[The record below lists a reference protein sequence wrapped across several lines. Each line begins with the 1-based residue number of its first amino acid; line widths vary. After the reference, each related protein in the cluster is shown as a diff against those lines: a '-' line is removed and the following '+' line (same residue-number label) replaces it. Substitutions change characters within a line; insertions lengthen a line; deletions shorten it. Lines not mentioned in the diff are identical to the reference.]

1 MDFGGD
7 CEPRDAGLDADRLG
21 EAIQLVRSRPGVAQ
35 LCVVRDG
42 RVAVDLS
49 FGCPPDALFWLF
61 SAGKP
66 YIAVVIHQLVESRRL
81 HLDDAVAAYWPG
93 FAHNGKRDITVRQ
106 VLQHRSGLTVGKSYL
121 GDVRSMADWDRSL
134 ERIEE
139 AGPRWPLGTVA
150 YSPLAFGFILGEV
163 AHRCS
168 GLPIDELVRRFVLEP
183 LGVTDTYFG
192 LPADQWHRHVPVRVS
207 GPAGPFIQSVLN
219 RRSTREAVVPAAGIS
234 TTARDLTVFYRALL
248 NGGVGPAGRV
258 LRPESL
264 AVAVEPTSE
273 GELDRTVRAP
283 IRWSQGFQLG
293 GPRFLPDAISS
304 LGTTSSPRAFGHNGS
319 NCCVGWADPDRRIAY
334 AYLTDRLGRPK
345 VDMAH
350 HAAVADAVLA
360 AADLTSRGTAASGEG
375 GQ

>member
-1 MDFGGD
+1 MEFGGD
-7 CEPRDAGLDADRLG
+7 CEPREAGLDGARLSD
-21 EAIQLVRSRPGVAQ
+21 AIELVKERRSVAQ
-35 LCVVRDG
+35 LCVMRDD
-42 RVAVDLS
+42 RVVVDQA

-66 YIAVVIHQLVESRRL
+66 YIAIVIHQLVESRRL
-81 HLDDAVAAYWPG
+81 HLDDAVAAYWPE
-93 FAHNGKRDITVRQ
+93 FAQNGKREITVRQ
-106 VLQHRSGLTVGKSYL
+106 VLTHRSGLSATRSYL
-121 GDVRSMADWDRSL
+121 GDVRTMADWGRSL
-134 ERIEE
+134 QRIEE
-139 AGPRWPLGTVA
+139 AGPRWPIGTVA

-168 GLPIDELVRRFVLEP
+168 GQPIEDLVRRAILEP
-183 LGVTDTYFG
+183 LGVADTYLG
-192 LPADQWHRHVPVRVS
+192 LPPDLWDRHVPVRVA

-234 TTARDLTVFYRALL
+234 TTARDLAAFYQALL
-248 NGGVGPAGRV
+248 HGGVGPAGRM

-264 AVAVEPTSE
+264 AAALEPSSE

-293 GPRFLPDAISS
+293 GPRFVPTAITS

-319 NCCVGWADPDRRIAY
+319 NCCIGWADPDRRIAY

-345 VDMAH
+345 ADQSH

-360 AADLTSRGTAASGEG
+360 AAG
-375 GQ
+375 